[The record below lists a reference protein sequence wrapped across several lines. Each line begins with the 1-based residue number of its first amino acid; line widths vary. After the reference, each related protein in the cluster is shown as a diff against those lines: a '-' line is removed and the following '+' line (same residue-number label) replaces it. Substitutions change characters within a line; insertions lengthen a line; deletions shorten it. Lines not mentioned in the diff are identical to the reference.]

1 MLIGTI
7 TNTLLG
13 ISTLDTPIGW
23 HLPVPNPCSK
33 IDNNLVLTLTEL
45 FLDKGRVKVRSGVG
59 EFFYG

>member
-7 TNTLLG
+7 TNTTLG

-23 HLPVPNPCSK
+23 HIPNYSK

-59 EFFYG
+59 ELFYG